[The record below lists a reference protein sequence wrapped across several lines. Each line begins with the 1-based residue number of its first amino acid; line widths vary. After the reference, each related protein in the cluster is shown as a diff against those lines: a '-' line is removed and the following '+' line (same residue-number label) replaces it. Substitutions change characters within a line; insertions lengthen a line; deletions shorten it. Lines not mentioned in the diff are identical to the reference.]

1 MSSNSR
7 AKPGAIRKFLTLFKP
22 GCKVVLAKLA
32 PPQPKQYPSFT
43 NTKDSHSQNPEI
55 EIRCYME
62 QLFLRMSG
70 RSTSLIAG
78 LISSLCLGRKLFWN
92 TRGTMPAQ
100 LTSLYMENL
109 AGILPHGF
117 TTCRTMCLLSFVSCD
132 EVSCW
137 SSAISQNDE
146 KMLRKYNLSFEIMC
160 IQVFDFPVLKSLFF
174 TWTTEST
181 SSTSTIWWLTSCKF
195 SFWVQKHL
203 TASLSAGMDGQ
214 VVWMA
219 DGAFGACLA
228 LYRRQRYWRPLCYAM
243 VFQFPW
249 CRLRWEVQQGAGY
262 RVFVSF
268 PSVKCQDVSWSFMLF
283 HVAAVGFWRLLRC
296 NSPQDFFAK
305 WLPKRLGH
313 CLFVAGLWTCVWLL
327 GTWPLGRPLSEGWRF
342 FLPVT
347 IACRAGFTIAWTFF
361 TNFNHSHWW
370 NEFLAMNPNRTY
382 PVLSQVMAFL
392 LGGRH
397 RFNEM
402 LFHDL
407 HHAFPNAVGA
417 LSQRGRFHGWE
428 KVHDAAVDVL
438 SRGLFLPQKDG
449 NQEPPMQKIQQK
461 RSLLVKSEGNAV
473 HLSNWS
479 WWKNHKAKID
489 RLCEFP
495 FGIDFRANCLTVDA
509 HWQTGAVQIFR
520 LPFCETKS
528 SLSFAASVAN
538 FREPSDSNQM

>member
-1 MSSNSR
+1 M
-7 AKPGAIRKFLTLFKP
+7 
-22 GCKVVLAKLA
+22 VLAKLA

-160 IQVFDFPVLKSLFF
+160 IQVFDFPVLKSRFF

-283 HVAAVGFWRLLRC
+283 HVAAVGFWRLLWGATPPRTSLPSGFQ
-296 NSPQDFFAK
+296 NALATASLWLDFGHASGFWA
-305 WLPKRLGH
+305 LGH
-313 CLFVAGLWTCVWLL
+313 LEGLCQKAGDSSCQWLSPAAQDSPLPGPSSPTSIIPTGGMNSWRWTPTEPIQCCRKSWLSFLVADTASTRC
-327 GTWPLGRPLSEGWRF
+327 SS
-342 FLPVT
+342 T
-347 IACRAGFTIAWTFF
+347 IFTMP
-361 TNFNHSHWW
+361 S
-370 NEFLAMNPNRTY
+370 
-382 PVLSQVMAFL
+382 
-392 LGGRH
+392 
-397 RFNEM
+397 
-402 LFHDL
+402 
-407 HHAFPNAVGA
+407 
-417 LSQRGRFHGWE
+417 
-428 KVHDAAVDVL
+428 
-438 SRGLFLPQKDG
+438 
-449 NQEPPMQKIQQK
+449 PM
-461 RSLLVKSEGNAV
+461 R
-473 HLSNWS
+473 W
-479 WWKNHKAKID
+479 
-489 RLCEFP
+489 
-495 FGIDFRANCLTVDA
+495 A
-509 HWQTGAVQIFR
+509 HWAN
-520 LPFCETKS
+520 
-528 SLSFAASVAN
+528 VAD
-538 FREPSDSNQM
+538 FMAGRRCMMQP